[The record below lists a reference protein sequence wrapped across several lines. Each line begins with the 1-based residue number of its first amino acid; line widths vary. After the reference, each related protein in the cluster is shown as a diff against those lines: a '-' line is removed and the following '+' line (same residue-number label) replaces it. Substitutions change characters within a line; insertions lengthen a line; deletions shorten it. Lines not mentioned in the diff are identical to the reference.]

1 MTTTLD
7 IAFARA
13 DDVADAATR
22 VDARAR
28 GRARC
33 LVATCARA
41 RARGL
46 RAEHIRALR
55 ADE

>member
-28 GRARC
+28 GRA
-33 LVATCARA
+33 
-41 RARGL
+41 
-46 RAEHIRALR
+46 EHIRALR